1 MARNRMKLAAFLAL
15 AQHEV
20 QQVIEYLGDARVR
33 QVSPTSPS
41 EVLATVGSV
50 KMTVPVEFAI
60 AHSPARSGGAPTPG
74 SDPAEI
80 LVPGRPWPPG
90 SRARFQLE
98 VATVASGRHAHDQRT
113 TGTLQIEFMTVL
125 KQ

>member
-1 MARNRMKLAAFLAL
+1 MSRNRMKLAAFLAL

-20 QQVIEYLGDARVR
+20 QQVIEYLGDPRVR
-33 QVSPTSPS
+33 QVGRGSPS

-50 KMTVPVEFAI
+50 KMTVPVQFAV
-60 AHSPARSGGAPTPG
+60 AQSPVRLGGSTTPG

-80 LVPGRPWPPG
+80 LMPGRPWPPG
-90 SRARFQLE
+90 SKVRYQLE
-98 VATVASGRHAHDQRT
+98 VATLASAQHAHDQRV
-113 TGTLQIEFMTVL
+113 TGTLQIEFITVL

>member
-20 QQVIEYLGDARVR
+20 QQAIEYLGDSRVR
-33 QVSPTSPS
+33 QVAPGSPS

-50 KMTVPVEFAI
+50 KMTVPVQFAI
-60 AHSPARSGGAPTPG
+60 TRSPGRLGGSPVPG

-80 LVPGRPWPPG
+80 LMPGRPWPTG
-90 SRARFQLE
+90 SKVRYQLE
-98 VATVASGRHAHDQRT
+98 VATLATTRHAHDPVT
-113 TGTLQIEFMTVL
+113 TGTLQIEFITVL